1 MTLRPSG
8 KFVQVLHRLW
18 ILGIAGFF
26 ILFAIA
32 KAVKTAITGDEL
44 GTYFS
49 YISSNIPALFNF
61 GSSANNHVLNTL
73 LAKFFTLWAGTSEL
87 VLRLPNLL
95 AYVVYLL
102 FSFLILDRFIKNK
115 NIVVCGYLLLN
126 LNPYVLDF
134 FCLCRGYGLSLGFL
148 MPALFFFFS
157 FLEKTA
163 EGKQGGVRHLQI
175 SLVAASL
182 AVVSYFGLLNVYLS
196 LVVCAFVFLI
206 IINIHGRRRLP
217 LEEPPQNKPK
227 KKIFFWP
234 AIILAAVLF
243 NLLVSFQDFA
253 LVQNLFEPVAVRMTG
268 LDEEDRQNIHVSRVD
283 IQNQEE
289 ELSQKQGLWQLE
301 KPAYFTAVRF
311 RCRPEV
317 LSKIQKIE
325 ISIGQKIF
333 STEATDIQKSKSDP
347 AKKEAVFTSPDP
359 ASLRRSIFP
368 MFKPVIN
375 WRGDGP
381 YLKVLLLRML
391 LIAGIAALAS
401 AFILIIGGRLR
412 RQRLLRAEQF
422 RPLAWTTL
430 ALGLFIGYP
439 FYVLRRSGEFY
450 YGGKSG
456 LIPDT
461 VYSLIRKSFY
471 GNTYT
476 GGQDTAVFVLVCLFV
491 LCSLIVLSI
500 YYRKNFAVRALP
512 GTALLAIL
520 ALSVVSTIIQ
530 RALLGTAYLSGR
542 TAVFFVPLFMLLL
555 IFLIYDLCRLKKNI
569 EIIATGLMLILTILF
584 VSHFCL
590 TANTTKTMEWK
601 VDADTKSMLA
611 DLEDLKNRDA
621 VLPAR
626 IRLGVRAGF
635 NASVRYYIQRKKWSW
650 LEVRIAPP
658 YRGNDYYYLGDN
670 FDLRQQATSPM
681 ILIKRY
687 PFSGTILLRPK
698 PE

>member
-1 MTLRPSG
+1 MNARVPAKG
-8 KFVQVLHRLW
+8 IFYK
-18 ILGIAGFF
+18 ILILSISLYF
-26 ILFAIA
+26 IVFEVI
-32 KAVKTAITGDEL
+32 KAARAALTGDEL

-73 LAKFFTLWAGTSEL
+73 LAKLFTLWGGNGEL

-115 NIVVCGYLLLN
+115 AVVVCGILLLN

-148 MPALFFFFS
+148 MPALFFFFL

-163 EGKQGGVRHLQI
+163 EGKQGGARHLQI
-175 SLVAASL
+175 SFIAASL
-182 AVVSYFGLLNVYLS
+182 AVLSYFGLLNVYLS
-196 LVVCAFVFLI
+196 LIVCAFVFLI
-206 IINIHGRRRLP
+206 VINIHHRRRLL
-217 LEEPPQNKPK
+217 LEELPLNKPK
-227 KKIFFWP
+227 KKKFFWLT
-234 AIILAAVLF
+234 IILAAVLF

-268 LDEEDRQNIHVSRVD
+268 LDEEDRQNIHVFRVD
-283 IQNQEE
+283 IQNREE

-325 ISIGQKIF
+325 ISIGP
-333 STEATDIQKSKSDP
+333 ENLPLEVEEIQKAASVP
-347 AKKEAVFTSPDP
+347 GKKEAVYTSLDT
-359 ASLRRSIFP
+359 ASLKRSMFP

-381 YLKVLLLRML
+381 YLNVLLLRML

-401 AFILIIGGRLR
+401 AFLLVVGGLLR
-412 RQRLLRAEQF
+412 RQKLLRAEHF

-430 ALGLFIGYP
+430 ALGIFIGYP
-439 FYVLRRSGEFY
+439 FFLLRRSWEFY
-450 YGGKSG
+450 YGGQSG
-456 LIPDT
+456 VIPDT

-471 GNTYT
+471 GKIYF
-476 GGQDTAVFVLVCLFV
+476 GRQDEAVFVLICLSV
-491 LCSLIVLSI
+491 LCSVIMFIVH
-500 YYRKNFAVRALP
+500 YRKKSGVRALP
-512 GTALLAIL
+512 GSALLAIL
-520 ALSVVSTIIQ
+520 ALSVVSTMAQ
-530 RALLGTAYLSGR
+530 RALFGTAYLSGR
-542 TAVFFVPLFMLLL
+542 TAVFFVPLFMLFS
-555 IFLIYDLCRLKKNI
+555 IFLISDLGRLNKNI
-569 EIIATGLMLILTILF
+569 DIVSTALLAILTILF

-601 VDADTKSMLA
+601 VDADTKSMLS

-621 VLPAR
+621 AHPAGV
-626 IRLGVRAGF
+626 RLGVSASF

-658 YRGNDYYYLGDN
+658 YQGNDYYYLGDN
-670 FDLRQQATSPM
+670 FDLRQLATSPM

-687 PFSGTILLRPK
+687 PYSGTILLRPK